1 MSALRSSMSCAV
13 LAIGL
18 CLPTLSSAAV
28 YKCFE
33 NGRLVYSDRKCA
45 AESKPMDSAPAMNN
59 QRKGSERR
67 SGYER
72 SARPEVRSGHKRPT
86 GTTVID
92 QADPAKKALC
102 EEVRGRKAR
111 AERNG
116 GSDRGTSV
124 QELESLEFSHCYG
137 HVNGAP

>member
-1 MSALRSSMSCAV
+1 MSALRLSMSCVV

-18 CLPTLSSAAV
+18 CLPALSPAAV

-45 AESKPMDSAPAMNN
+45 AESKPMDSAPALDN
-59 QRKGSERR
+59 QRRGVERR

-72 SARPEVRSGHKRPT
+72 SSASETRSGRRRPA

-116 GSDRGTSV
+116 GNYRGASV